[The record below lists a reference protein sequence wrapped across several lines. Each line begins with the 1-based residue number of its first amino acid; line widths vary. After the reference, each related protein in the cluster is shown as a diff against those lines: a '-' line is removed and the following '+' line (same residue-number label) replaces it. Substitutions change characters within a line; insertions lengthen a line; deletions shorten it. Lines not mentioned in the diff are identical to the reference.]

1 MKLTRCFPAQGAAF
15 SMIVACAAWP
25 LFALDASALGTQGY
39 YRQPAISAE
48 HIVFVAEGD
57 LWRVDING
65 GNAQRLTTNL
75 AEETFP
81 RISPDGKLVAFTAR
95 YEGPAEVYVMPVSG
109 GLPARLTYDGDSNAR
124 VQGFTADGKVLY
136 STSRWSGKPD
146 QRMYAIDIAT
156 RRTEPLPLSQAAE
169 GCFVGRDFYFT
180 RLPLS
185 SDNVKNYRGGLV
197 QNIWR
202 GANLLGANNEAVPM
216 TADYAGISRQPMC
229 AANRVYFLSDRDGT
243 MNLWSMSV
251 SGADLK
257 QHTRHREIDIRN
269 ANIAADGGR
278 ISYQRGADIHVLDV
292 AANQDRVV
300 DVKLVSDLEHQ
311 RTRWVKTPWDFVTD
325 VEPSPTGDRVAIT
338 ARGEVF
344 VFPVGNGRR
353 VSLLNDA
360 STRARAA
367 TFSSDGRSVFA
378 FTDASGEFELQRLPA
393 NGVGKANALT
403 KGAKVLRL
411 GISVSPDGKT
421 VLHHDMARNLYA
433 TDLSSGDTRVI
444 DRSSYTDYANIAWSP
459 DSRYIV
465 IAKGGSNQFE
475 QLWLIEIASA
485 KSTLLTS
492 ARYDARDAAFSPDGK
507 WLYFLSNRNL
517 QTVVSSP
524 WGQRNPQPF
533 FDRQARIYAYALD
546 PSTRWPFQAR
556 NELETPQERSAG
568 AASTAAAA
576 SKAAEPA
583 KPSESKSAE
592 AKAAPLML
600 DGVRDRLFEVPVAAG
615 NYRDLST
622 DGKRLYFVVNDPIER
637 KSSLRS
643 VAIEAPNPNPPTV
656 DVFIEDIRSYRMT
669 QDRKKLLVRRQN
681 ERQNDLWVFDT
692 GKSAPAPAEQARF
705 AVNTRDWFIE
715 LDPKREWRQMFDD
728 AWRMHRDYFYDPG
741 MHGADW
747 VAAKKRYQ
755 PLLARVTDRA
765 EVNDLIAQMISEVR
779 ALHSQVVPGD
789 LRIGSDTIDVAALG
803 IDVTRVAEG
812 FRIERFMQGDPEL
825 LEERSPLARPEVGA
839 KVGDIITAING
850 RAAKDAVSLG
860 ELLRQQADR
869 QVLVSLQT
877 AAGGKRDVIVVPITA
892 LRDRALRYL
901 TWERERA
908 DTVEKVGEG
917 KIGYLHL
924 QAMGPGDIARWA
936 REFFPVYQR
945 DGLIIDLRNNNG
957 GNIDSW
963 IIQTLQRRA
972 WHFFQRRY
980 GERYDV
986 NQQLA
991 FRGHVVA
998 IIDANT
1004 YSDGETLAQGLRRLG
1019 IATLVGTTTAGA
1031 GIWLSDQNSLRDGGR
1046 ARAANFGTF
1055 VDSKGERAWITEG
1068 AGVAPDVRVDNLP
1081 VTTYRGSDAQLERAI
1096 AILKEKIAKEPVV
1109 EPQMPAFPR
1118 PATK

>member
-1 MKLTRCFPAQGAAF
+1 MA
-15 SMIVACAAWP
+15 
-25 LFALDASALGTQGY
+25 ASAQGTQGY

-48 HIVFVAEGD
+48 SVVFVAEGD
-57 LWRVDING
+57 LWRVGVNG
-65 GNAQRLTTNL
+65 GSAQRLTTNL

-95 YEGPAEVYVMPVSG
+95 YEGSAEVYVMPVSG
-109 GLPARLTYDGDSNAR
+109 GLPTRLTYDGDNNAR
-124 VQGFTADGKVLY
+124 VQGFTTDGRVLY

-146 QRMYAIDIAT
+146 QRMYAIDLAT

-169 GCFVGRDFYFT
+169 GCFVGRDFFFT
-180 RLPLS
+180 RLPLP

-202 GANLLGANNEAVPM
+202 APNLMGAPSEAAQV
-216 TADYAGISRQPMC
+216 TADYAGTSRQPMC

-243 MNLWSMSV
+243 MNLWSMNAN
-251 SGADLK
+251 GGDLK
-257 QHTRHREIDIRN
+257 QHSRHRDIDIRN
-269 ANIAADGGR
+269 ANIAGDGAR
-278 ISYQRGADIHVLDV
+278 ITYQRGADVHVFDV
-292 AANQDRVV
+292 AANQDRVL
-300 DVKLVSDLEHQ
+300 DVRLVSDLEHQ

-353 VSLLNDA
+353 VSLLNNA
-360 STRARAA
+360 AIRARTAV
-367 TFSSDGRSVFA
+367 FSADGRSVFA
-378 FTDASGEFELQRLPA
+378 FTDASGEFELQRMPA
-393 NGVGKANALT
+393 NGVGPARAITNN
-403 KGAKVLRL
+403 AKVLRL

-433 TDLSSGDTRVI
+433 TDLATNETRVI
-444 DRSSYTDYANIAWSP
+444 DRSTYTDYTNIAWSP
-459 DSRYIV
+459 DSRHIA
-465 IAKGGSNQFE
+465 IAKGGSNQFD
-475 QLWLIEIASA
+475 QLSVIELASGKRTA
-485 KSTLLTS
+485 LTS
-492 ARYDARDAAFSPDGK
+492 ERYDARDAAFSPDGK

-517 QTVVSSP
+517 QTVVTSP

-546 PSTRWPFQAR
+546 PAARWPFQAR
-556 NELETPQERSAG
+556 NELETPAERP
-568 AASTAAAA
+568 ASPAPTP
-576 SKAAEPA
+576 SKAADPA
-583 KPSESKSAE
+583 KPAE
-592 AKAAPLML
+592 NKPAEVKPAPFVLE
-600 DGVRDRLFEVPVAAG
+600 GIRERLFEVPVPAG
-615 NYRDLST
+615 NYRELST
-622 DGKRLYFVVNDPIER
+622 DGKRLYFIVNDPIER

-643 VAIEAPNPNPPTV
+643 VAIEAPNPNPPAI
-656 DVFIEDIRSYRMT
+656 DVFIEDVRSYRMT
-669 QDRKKLLVRRQN
+669 QDRKKLMVRRQN
-681 ERQNDLWVFDT
+681 ERQNDLWVFDA
-692 GKSAPAPAEQARF
+692 GKSAPPPAEQARF
-705 AVNTRDWFIE
+705 AVNTRDWMLE
-715 LDPKREWRQMFDD
+715 LDPKREWQQMFDD

-747 VAAKKRYQ
+747 AAAKKRYQ

-779 ALHSQVVPGD
+779 ALHSQVVVGD
-789 LRIGSDTIDVAALG
+789 LRTGTDTIDVAALAV
-803 IDVTRVAEG
+803 DVTRVAEG

-825 LEERSPLARPEVGA
+825 LEERSPLARPEVAA
-839 KVGDIITAING
+839 KVGDIIVAVNG
-850 RAAKDAVSLG
+850 RASKDVASLG

-877 AAGGKRDVIVVPITA
+877 AAGSKRDVIVTPITA

-908 DTVEKVGEG
+908 EAADKASGG
-917 KIGYLHL
+917 KIGYVHL

-936 REFFPVYQR
+936 REFFPIYQR
-945 DGLIIDLRNNNG
+945 EGLIVDLRNNNG

-972 WHFFQRRY
+972 WHFWQRRY
-980 GERYDV
+980 GERFDV

-1046 ARAANFGTF
+1046 ARAANFGSF
-1055 VDSKGERAWITEG
+1055 VDNKGERAWITEG
-1068 AGVAPDVRVDNLP
+1068 VGVAPDVRVDNLP
-1081 VTTYRGSDAQLERAI
+1081 VSTFRGSDAQLERAI
-1096 AILKEKIAKEPVV
+1096 ALLKEKIAKEPIP
-1109 EPQMPAFPR
+1109 EPQMPAFP
-1118 PATK
+1118 KLGIK